1 MKTILVGFAMWAFG
15 ATIQAQQPVNYVPTV
30 TATTSSVSKRTVTT
44 GTVYSGKAQA
54 VRSTGVDVAISFF
67 AAPPEAYDVQ
77 CFFLAKDEATKER
90 YIFDIGVQQAQGRF
104 ANVSFAS
111 VPLTG
116 TTKSWVVIPFAGTF
130 SGTVTDSD
138 PRARGATSTVD
149 GTFSGSS
156 GTASRVQGS
165 KIDGWVVRVVYQ
177 GKVLRVDSNQAA
189 LSEIAKKDAAV
200 FDKAIKADAK

>member
-130 SGTVTDSD
+130 SGTVYD
-138 PRARGATSTVD
+138 PKARGVSPTVD

-156 GTASRVQGS
+156 GTASQKQGS

-189 LSEIAKKDAAV
+189 LSEIATKDAAV